1 MPLINLGMGHRDAI
15 ASLEAG
21 LFARPFTVAS
31 LASLFAGK
39 AFAGYALTDNDSD
52 DNVENLGGNLSGD
65 HGGNII
71 SYILLSQVLD
81 EAEILSLGTA
91 PDHQGKGHARR
102 LLTETCE
109 TLIHT
114 GICKMYL
121 DVAASNVA
129 ARALYSGCGFEES
142 GRRAGYYGT
151 APHRQDAIIMSKALI

>member
-21 LFARPFTVAS
+21 LFARPFKVAS

-52 DNVENLGGNLSGD
+52 DNVENL
-65 HGGNII
+65 GGNII